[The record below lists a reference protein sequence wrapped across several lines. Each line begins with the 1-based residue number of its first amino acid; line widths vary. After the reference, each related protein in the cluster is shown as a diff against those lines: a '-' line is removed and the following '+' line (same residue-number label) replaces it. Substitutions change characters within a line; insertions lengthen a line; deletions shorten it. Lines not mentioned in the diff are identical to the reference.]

1 LKEKRRVGGGK
12 GGSSGK
18 GSDCE
23 RSGVELYLQKRASK
37 LSSSPVHFSDQAKYG
52 NNDKKFFALLSA
64 LVSLVAHSIK
74 FTFKTL
80 FSAAKLLIKIF
91 TRLF

>member
-1 LKEKRRVGGGK
+1 
-12 GGSSGK
+12 
-18 GSDCE
+18 
-23 RSGVELYLQKRASK
+23 VELVGLLTAGSQTVSSLVHYTQKSANISTAHQTV
-37 LSSSPVHFSDQAKYG
+37 STIHQTISTSTVHSPDQAKYG

-80 FSAAKLLIKIF
+80 FSL
-91 TRLF
+91 